1 MGEEGVMTAASHQ
14 RRLDSE
20 VRLLGQYAHAESFA
34 WIEELVLTYFYPLGH
49 SLCEGDILATCN

>member
-1 MGEEGVMTAASHQ
+1 MTAASHQ

-34 WIEELVLTYFYPLGH
+34 WNEELVLTYFYPLGH